1 MKSIGVMGIF
11 EVGEGTPFDSLE
23 SQIWGMP
30 FVSCEFQ
37 IGVYI

>member
-11 EVGEGTPFDSLE
+11 EVGEGTPFNSL
-23 SQIWGMP
+23 
-30 FVSCEFQ
+30 EFQ

>member
-1 MKSIGVMGIF
+1 MKSIGAMGLF

-23 SQIWGMP
+23 
-30 FVSCEFQ
+30 FQ

>member
-1 MKSIGVMGIF
+1 MKSIEVMGIF
-11 EVGEGTPFDSLE
+11 EVGEGIT
-23 SQIWGMP
+23 

>member
-1 MKSIGVMGIF
+1 MKSIEVMGIF

-23 SQIWGMP
+23 
-30 FVSCEFQ
+30 FQ